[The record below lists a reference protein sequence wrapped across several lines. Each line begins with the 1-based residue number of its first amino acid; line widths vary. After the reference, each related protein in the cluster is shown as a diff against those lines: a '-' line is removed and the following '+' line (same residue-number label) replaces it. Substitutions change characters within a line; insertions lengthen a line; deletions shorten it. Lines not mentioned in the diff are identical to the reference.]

1 MENLAARIDSEREK
15 KTDITAAAA
24 WPKNSAAGGGD
35 LVIQVSSFGVGQRQG
50 PDRNAAER
58 EKGSRS
64 TGRPEGLFF
73 FFCPIPPMYGA
84 SQVWL
89 NGWAVVQVAVVE
101 VAFAPQDTQKVETR
115 RHGTKKSRAKRGT
128 LHMHQIE

>member
-1 MENLAARIDSEREK
+1 MSSTETRFQKKVFNPEGMDDDCCVIYVWKISLQGLISERDK

-64 TGRPEGLFF
+64 TGRRKGLFF
-73 FFCPIPPMYGA
+73 PVLSLPCMYERSKSGLA
-84 SQVWL
+84 DS
-89 NGWAVVQVAVVE
+89 
-101 VAFAPQDTQKVETR
+101 
-115 RHGTKKSRAKRGT
+115 GTK
-128 LHMHQIE
+128 

>member
-1 MENLAARIDSEREK
+1 MTTVVLSMCGKISLQGLVLERDKK

-50 PDRNAAER
+50 PDRNAAEG

-64 TGRPEGLFF
+64 TGWPEGLF

-84 SQVWL
+84 GQVWL
-89 NGWAVVQVAVVE
+89 DGWQWY
-101 VAFAPQDTQKVETR
+101 K
-115 RHGTKKSRAKRGT
+115 
-128 LHMHQIE
+128 

>member
-1 MENLAARIDSEREK
+1 
-15 KTDITAAAA
+15 
-24 WPKNSAAGGGD
+24 
-35 LVIQVSSFGVGQRQG
+35 
-50 PDRNAAER
+50 
-58 EKGSRS
+58 
-64 TGRPEGLFF
+64 
-73 FFCPIPPMYGA
+73 MYGA